1 MINQAFILE
10 RKARKRRLV
19 GLAAMVA
26 IGLLFGAMIV
36 NAFRVSAAA
45 RQAEASHVH
54 TLDVLLVAGHLETA
68 VNKAL
73 RGERGYQI
81 TGNRAYLETYLEG
94 GSDAVRLSRELRSL
108 TRDNPVQQRNLIAV
122 DARLEAFLA
131 SLSRLVALEEAGRD
145 EGVASVRSGT
155 GRRQIT
161 DFLAA
166 LNRIEVEERRLLAL
180 RGAESQRAEAR
191 TLTYNWLLAGAG
203 ALMMALLAAAVVSA
217 AWAHRRLLDLTAE
230 LQHLASTDVLTG
242 LPNRRQLMAA
252 VETEICRAGR
262 TGRPLSL
269 ALIDI
274 DHFKRVNDR
283 HGHPSGDAVLCEV
296 AEVLREVTRGG
307 DVLGRFGGEEF
318 AVLMPDTG
326 IEQAQWASERLRKA
340 IEGGRCASLAADRA
354 RSRSAPALL
363 CWRATSIATTSSRAR
378 TRRLRAGRRQR
389 KRKSPRRLSQISC
402 PHAPASAPAR
412 LARQRSPSPT
422 RRAGAGTGTITD

>member
-26 IGLLFGAMIV
+26 ISLMFATMIV
-36 NAFRVSAAA
+36 NAFRAAA
-45 RQAEASHVH
+45 EVRAAEASHVH

-108 TRDNPVQQRNLIAV
+108 TRDNQVQQRNLIAV
-122 DARLEAFLA
+122 DARLKAFLD
-131 SLSRLVALEEAGRD
+131 SLSRLVALEEAGRHE

-166 LNRIEVEERRLLAL
+166 LNRIEAEERRMLAL
-180 RGAESQRAEAR
+180 RGAESLRADAR
-191 TLTYNWLLAGAG
+191 TLAYNWLLASAG
-203 ALMMALLAAAVVSA
+203 ALMMALLAAAVISA
-217 AWAHRRLLDLTAE
+217 AWAHRRLIDLTAE

-340 IEGGRCASLAADRA
+340 IEGREMLFPGGGSGHVTVSTGVALLAGDEHCDHLVSRADAALYEAKASGRNLVRLAA
-354 RSRSAPALL
+354 
-363 CWRATSIATTSSRAR
+363 
-378 TRRLRAGRRQR
+378 
-389 KRKSPRRLSQISC
+389 
-402 PHAPASAPAR
+402 
-412 LARQRSPSPT
+412 
-422 RRAGAGTGTITD
+422 